1 MSKYKYLIKIWGKIF
16 ATIIKKAN
24 FRKKFPEWQSSPIKS
39 RQTTMKTFK
48 YG

>member
-24 FRKKFPEWQSSPIKS
+24 FRKKISRMAIFPYKK
-39 RQTTMKTFK
+39 QTNNNKNI
-48 YG
+48 